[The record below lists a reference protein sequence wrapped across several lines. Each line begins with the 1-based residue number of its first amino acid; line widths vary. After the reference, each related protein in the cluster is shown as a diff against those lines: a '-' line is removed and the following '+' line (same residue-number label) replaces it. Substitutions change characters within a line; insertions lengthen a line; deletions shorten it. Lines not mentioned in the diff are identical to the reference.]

1 MVYYLQAFSYLHL
14 TNSCDLDLLWKVIKK
29 ISYINKTINYNSK
42 MQKKDEQH
50 ELSAFK
56 KDEEAKKPL
65 NSGNYCIRFF

>member
-1 MVYYLQAFSYLHL
+1 
-14 TNSCDLDLLWKVIKK
+14 
-29 ISYINKTINYNSK
+29 